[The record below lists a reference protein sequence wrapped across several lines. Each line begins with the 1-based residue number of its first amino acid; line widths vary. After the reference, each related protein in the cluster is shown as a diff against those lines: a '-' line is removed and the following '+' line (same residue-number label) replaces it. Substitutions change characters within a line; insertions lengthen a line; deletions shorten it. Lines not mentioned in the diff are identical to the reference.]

1 MRGGHAGPL
10 RVFLSRWA
18 ASGNDA
24 RATSWLEV
32 FSVDVRQRPLDSGL
46 QGALVTTVRLSC
58 VCTLVLTDAAAHWA
72 NDDTDDDV
80 ILIGYSHAPGHRR
93 D

>member
-1 MRGGHAGPL
+1 MRGGAT

-18 ASGNDA
+18 ASGYDA

-32 FSVDVRQRPLDSGL
+32 FTVDVRERTVDSGL
-46 QGALVTTVRLSC
+46 QGALVTTVCLSLLF
-58 VCTLVLTDAAAHWA
+58 CTPVLTDSAEHWA
-72 NDDTDDDV
+72 NDVTDDDGV
-80 ILIGYSHAPGHRR
+80 ILIGDSPAPRHRR